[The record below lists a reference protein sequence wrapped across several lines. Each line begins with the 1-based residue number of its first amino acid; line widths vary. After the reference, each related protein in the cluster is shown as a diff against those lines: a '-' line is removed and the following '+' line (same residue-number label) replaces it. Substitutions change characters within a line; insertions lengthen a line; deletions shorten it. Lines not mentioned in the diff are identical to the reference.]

1 MATDKKKM
9 GFTLADKCRAEE
21 EKLRDEL
28 AKQLRGDMK
37 RYCQTYMY
45 ISRQN
50 MESF

>member
-1 MATDKKKM
+1 MATDKKKL

-37 RYCQTYMY
+37 RYMY
-45 ISRQN
+45 FRRRDKVQI
-50 MESF
+50 